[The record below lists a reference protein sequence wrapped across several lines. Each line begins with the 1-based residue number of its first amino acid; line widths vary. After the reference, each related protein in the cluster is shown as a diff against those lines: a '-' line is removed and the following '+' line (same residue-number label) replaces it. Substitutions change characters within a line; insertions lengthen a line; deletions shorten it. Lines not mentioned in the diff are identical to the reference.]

1 MPNSQASFR
10 ALADPTRRAIISR
23 LSTGEMTITQAVA
36 DFEMTRTAVRKHL
49 TVLEQGALINIRP
62 VGRERQ
68 ISLRPE
74 GLRLVADWVGEFSR
88 FWDDKLSALQTAI
101 HEEDKS

>member
-1 MPNSQASFR
+1 MQTTQAAFR

-23 LSTGEMTITQAVA
+23 LSDGEMSITEAAA

-49 TVLEQGALINIRP
+49 TVLEQGALISIHP

-68 ISLRPE
+68 IRLRPE

-88 FWDDKLSALQTAI
+88 FWDSKLAALQTAI
-101 HEEDKS
+101 NERDDT

>member
-1 MPNSQASFR
+1 MNDAQASFR

-23 LSTGEMTITQAVA
+23 LRSGEMTITQAAA

-49 TVLEQGALINIRP
+49 TVLEKGALISIHP

-68 ISLRPE
+68 IQLRPE
-74 GLRLVADWVGEFSR
+74 GLRLVADWVGEFSQ
-88 FWDDKLSALQTAI
+88 FWDDKLNALQTAI
-101 HEEDKS
+101 NETDET

>member
-1 MPNSQASFR
+1 MQDAQASFR

-23 LSTGEMTITQAVA
+23 LRSGEMTITQAAA

-49 TVLEQGALINIRP
+49 TVLEQGALISIRP

-68 ISLRPE
+68 IRLRPE

-88 FWDDKLSALQTAI
+88 FWDDKLTALQTAI
-101 HEEDKS
+101 KETDKP